1 MRPQELNLLIIFDAI
16 MTEGS
21 ISRAADRLAMTQPA
35 VSNAVSRMRVAWKD
49 ELFVKH
55 GRNIKPTL
63 KADNMWQQIKAPI
76 NELSGVI
83 APKDFEPATAN
94 RTFRISAADIVV
106 QMMMLPLRKLIE
118 EEAPGINIHMVPY
131 TIINTSEV
139 LDDATVDLVIGA
151 SNTVPGTIR
160 AEHLFHPEYVC
171 VMRPGH
177 PLSKGKLTIENFAQA
192 QHLLVS
198 LSGDTV
204 GVTDE
209 YLASQGLSR
218 RIAMT
223 VNQFSMMPDLLINSD
238 LIAVAPLGP
247 VACHIHKGELVSVP
261 YPFEIPGG
269 SASLFWHTR
278 QDKDQ
283 GLIWLRK
290 HVKEIVIKAE
300 SEYRDF
306 CNC

>member
-21 ISRAADRLAMTQPA
+21 ISRAADRLSMTQPA

-49 ELFVKH
+49 ELFVKQ

-63 KADNMWQQIKAPI
+63 KADNMWQQIKQPI

-83 APKDFEPATAN
+83 APKSFDPATAQ

-106 QMMMLPLRKLIE
+106 EMMSVRLRKLIE
-118 EEAPGINIHMVPY
+118 QEAPGINIHMMPY
-131 TIINTSEV
+131 TIINTNEV

-151 SNTVPGTIR
+151 SNTMPGTIR
-160 AEHLFHPEYVC
+160 AKHLFHPDYVC
-171 VMRPGH
+171 VMRPDH
-177 PLSKGKLTIENFAQA
+177 PLTKGKLTLEKFAA
-192 QHLLVS
+192 AEHLLVS

-209 YLASQGLSR
+209 FLASKGLSR

-223 VNQFSMMPDLLINSD
+223 VNQFSMVPDLLINSN
-238 LIAVAPLGP
+238 LIAIAPLGP
-247 VACHIHKGELVSVP
+247 VACNIKKGDLVSVP
-261 YPFEIPGG
+261 YPFQIPLG